1 MAYTLLSLTYSKI
14 TTFIIIMQLKI
25 RLILNLL
32 IPFIGY
38 NHWILNIFHISE
50 TTVYH
55 VLIIIV
61 KSIPLLTG
69 TFKMYQ

>member
-14 TTFIIIMQLKI
+14 TTFIIIMQPKI